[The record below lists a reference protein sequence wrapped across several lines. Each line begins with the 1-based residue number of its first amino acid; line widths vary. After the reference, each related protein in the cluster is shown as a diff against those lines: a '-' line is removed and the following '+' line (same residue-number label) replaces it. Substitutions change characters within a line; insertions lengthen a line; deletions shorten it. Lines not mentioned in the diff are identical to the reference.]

1 MINLKQQKIKIKI
14 NEEGLNEFYKAINE
28 NSSFVLN
35 SVKTSYLDTFSFK
48 QKDFTLPQNGNLT
61 IGDIILTSNSI
72 LYYKIPKTN
81 DQLIIGQL
89 SYDDNFTEL
98 NDISEKI
105 ISILDKLNIT
115 RGKNWEIVKIED
127 TIIDSLK
134 EGSSDIKFDKA
145 DLKAAD
151 LLENR
156 FSYSI
161 IKEIFSRKN
170 TSIKNLLEK
179 FGIDNNMRIE
189 KEIENFEKANLITKD
204 YVILC
209 RKSNQQILQVSSK
222 AAIEE
227 TSQSSFKCFI
237 CGNPIAS
244 EEIDEIITCSDFGK
258 RLMTNDY
265 WMLIKFLN
273 HLDVL
278 KIKRSDVYVQSDNLS
293 IQKVFIRENQK
304 LIFVVMCNKKLEL
317 NDSYHLSSLINT
329 FNVPFIILVS
339 PESFT
344 HLMKSYLTKNS
355 PSSQFI
361 FIEDLH
367 NFEKEV
373 NSFFDNFEKKLVEEI
388 FEEFS
393 DLTYIDLKEAV
404 LNKILP
410 GTASGPAA
418 KDEDALEKP
427 KTKSKKQGKE
437 DINE

>member
-14 NEEGLNEFYKAINE
+14 NEEELNGFYKAINRDA
-28 NSSFVLN
+28 SFVLN

-48 QKDFTLPQNGNLT
+48 QKDFTFSENGNLT

-81 DQLIIGQL
+81 DRLITGQL
-89 SYDDNFTEL
+89 SYDDNFAEL
-98 NDISEKI
+98 SDLTEKI
-105 ISILDKLNIT
+105 TSILDNLNIT
-115 RGKNWEIVKIED
+115 RGKNWEEVKIED
-127 TIIDSLK
+127 TIMDSLK
-134 EGSSDIKFDKA
+134 EGTSDIKFDKS

-156 FSYSI
+156 FSYSL
-161 IKEIFSRKN
+161 IKEIFNRKN
-170 TSIKNLLEK
+170 TSIKNLIEK
-179 FGIDNNMRIE
+179 FGIDNKVRIE
-189 KEIENFEKANLITKD
+189 NEIENFEKANLITKD

-237 CGNPIAS
+237 CGNAIAS

-258 RLMTNDY
+258 RLMTNDH

-273 HLDVL
+273 YLDRL

-361 FIEDLH
+361 FIDDLH
-367 NFEKEV
+367 DFEKEI
-373 NSFFDNFEKKLVEEI
+373 NLFFDNFEKKLVEEI

-393 DLTYIDLKEAV
+393 GLTYIDLKEAI

-410 GTASGPAA
+410 ASMSSA
-418 KDEDALEKP
+418 KEEDIQEKP
-427 KTKSKKQGKE
+427 KSKAKAK
-437 DINE
+437 IV